1 MAIFD
6 ASPSSVFVVKH
17 QFGRRWKQWD
27 HRTAACVFWT
37 YVARSWLLPVKR
49 PAHQLANGD
58 RHGMRSSTAHR
69 AEYMLQFTVDLRI
82 NIVTQYTHI
91 FSPSRGSE
99 DVGERISTW
108 NPNFILL
115 YWSILV
121 SFLSR
126 LLLVQ
131 SSLVVARF
139 ILVARIHD
147 PELCNLRWLAVRIL
161 PQAEVDRSKRYAAD
175 HGYQVIRYQLL
186 PVFRLFTW
194 ISLRYKVLRPSP
206 QRSASVVA

>member
-108 NPNFILL
+108 NPKFILL

-121 SFLSR
+121 SFLLR
-126 LLLVQ
+126 LPLIQ

-147 PELCNLRWLAVRIL
+147 PELCKMTRRENLKH
-161 PQAEVDRSKRYAAD
+161 QHTTGGS
-175 HGYQVIRYQLL
+175 GQVEEICCQSWVSSHPL
-186 PVFRLFTW
+186 
-194 ISLRYKVLRPSP
+194 
-206 QRSASVVA
+206 SASAGLQAIYLNIAQV